1 MKSSA
6 LRDIALLIAR
16 VGIGV
21 IFVAHGWQKFF
32 TYGISGVQSSFEQM
46 GAPVHNV
53 SAVIAATVELVGGF
67 ALIAGIA
74 TPIAG
79 LLLFLDMVGAFF
91 IAHVDK
97 GIFVSEGGYELVLAL
112 GVASLLIAATGAGR
126 FSVDALIGGRGG
138 ARTVTA

>member
-6 LRDIALLIAR
+6 FKDLALLIAR

-32 TYGISGVQSSFEQM
+32 TNGIAKTQAGFDAM
-46 GAPVHNV
+46 GAPMPDV
-53 SAVIAATVELVGGF
+53 SAIAAATVELVGGF

-79 LLLFLDMVGAFF
+79 ILLFLDMVGAFF
-91 IAHVDK
+91 IVHMDK

-112 GVASLLIAATGAGR
+112 GVASLLIAAIGAGR
-126 FSVDALIGGRGG
+126 LSIDALLGGRFGSKS
-138 ARTVTA
+138 AV

>member
-6 LRDIALLIAR
+6 FKDLALLIAR

-32 TYGISGVQSSFEQM
+32 TNGIAKTQAGFDAM
-46 GAPVHNV
+46 GAPLPDV
-53 SAVIAATVELVGGF
+53 SAIVAATVELVGGF

-79 LLLFLDMVGAFF
+79 ILLFLDMLGAFF
-91 IAHVDK
+91 IVHVDK

-112 GVASLLIAATGAGR
+112 GVSSLLIAAIGAGR
-126 FSVDALIGGRGG
+126 LSVDALFGGRFGSKS
-138 ARTVTA
+138 AV